1 MDNVQTISTS
11 TSQSPVSPAGD
22 TVLKTGDFV
31 GDFVDENGGTIG
43 VWVSTAVGDSS
54 DGAADGWSDSVGPV
68 GAGVTATGGD
78 GGDAG
83 LTDGPADG
91 SSDEVGSVG
100 SVTGGITGISVSLVS
115 GDGTVDGSSD
125 IEGTERGTELPFD
138 FGELTGAPLLD
149 GAAGVAGATLSLD
162 FGALTG
168 PVIGVGANG
177 SVGPEG
183 TDVLDGGDTGAAL
196 FLDFGALTGTVIG
209 VGADGSAGPEGTDVL
224 DGAVTGAA
232 LSLDFGDATGDVPGA
247 DVPLDFGEGEL
258 ADGALSG
265 GAIGAVGAEV
275 VVGTTGVGDPGIV
288 GSGIGALDVG
298 PAIGT
303 VGTAGAGVPGKI
315 GGGTGAS
322 GVGPGIGATTGA
334 SVSSGVTGEAVGV
347 GTVGATGVG
356 GNIEIW
362 KLYSSESWHISP
374 LGGEASAF
382 TDAENSAAIHVLM
395 LNDCTSDVSSPGF
408 IGLISTS
415 PSRSVVTP
423 LKTISSFVT
432 VMSTVPILV
441 IFTLYSRVSKHEMTS
456 SSRSHDSTRNAP
468 NSLVRRKGADPDVS
482 ITLR

>member
-1 MDNVQTISTS
+1 M
-11 TSQSPVSPAGD
+11 
-22 TVLKTGDFV
+22 
-31 GDFVDENGGTIG
+31 
-43 VWVSTAVGDSS
+43 
-54 DGAADGWSDSVGPV
+54 
-68 GAGVTATGGD
+68 
-78 GGDAG
+78 
-83 LTDGPADG
+83 
-91 SSDEVGSVG
+91 
-100 SVTGGITGISVSLVS
+100 
-115 GDGTVDGSSD
+115 
-125 IEGTERGTELPFD
+125 
-138 FGELTGAPLLD
+138 
-149 GAAGVAGATLSLD
+149 
-162 FGALTG
+162 
-168 PVIGVGANG
+168 
-177 SVGPEG
+177 
-183 TDVLDGGDTGAAL
+183 
-196 FLDFGALTGTVIG
+196 
-209 VGADGSAGPEGTDVL
+209 
-224 DGAVTGAA
+224 
-232 LSLDFGDATGDVPGA
+232 
-247 DVPLDFGEGEL
+247 
-258 ADGALSG
+258 
-265 GAIGAVGAEV
+265 
-275 VVGTTGVGDPGIV
+275 
-288 GSGIGALDVG
+288 DVG